1 MRAFNAADLDYTL
14 AMLLEVGRESMQEF
28 VREFVLDAASAPLPG
43 LFWPPAFTNDPM
55 CFSLNYYHRQLV
67 CSGT

>member
-28 VREFVLDAASAPLPG
+28 VREFVLDAASAPT
-43 LFWPPAFTNDPM
+43 A
-55 CFSLNYYHRQLV
+55 
-67 CSGT
+67 GTFLAPCLYK